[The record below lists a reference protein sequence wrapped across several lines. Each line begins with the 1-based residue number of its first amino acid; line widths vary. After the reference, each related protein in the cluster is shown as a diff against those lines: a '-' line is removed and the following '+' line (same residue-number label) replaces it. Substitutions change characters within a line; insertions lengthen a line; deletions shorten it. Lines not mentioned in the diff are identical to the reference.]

1 MALTQVHHGSRL
13 SDVSVVRKKRILHAF
28 RARDWRTRKEFST
41 PTIHDKQGADDG
53 LLRSRRPR
61 HVVVEEAAQEKKS
74 RALLLTVEKNGA
86 DQEGA
91 VLGVLGEGRQ
101 RGLRD
106 RLPT

>member
-1 MALTQVHHGSRL
+1 MVRDPSIVSPSLTGVFIGGVITNTVQDRGRG
-13 SDVSVVRKKRILHAF
+13 
-28 RARDWRTRKEFST
+28 ARFTTSKG
-41 PTIHDKQGADDG
+41 QGADDG